1 MSRTTE
7 QIAMPV
13 DVELF
18 ISPYCVR
25 CAAARKTLEV
35 ILSGDLGETVCYRE
49 RNVLEHLERAV
60 ELGVTHTPALAIGG
74 GLVTIRS
81 WRVDRFRQTIRDYLE
96 NRGQ

>member
-25 CAAARKTLEV
+25 CAAARKTLEA
-35 ILSGDLGETVCYRE
+35 ILSGDLREAIRYRE
-49 RNVLEHLERAV
+49 RSVLEHLERAV
-60 ELGVTHTPALAIGG
+60 ELGVTRTPALVIDGRLVAIHA
-74 GLVTIRS
+74 
-81 WRVDRFRQTIRDYLE
+81 WRTDRCRQAILDYLE
-96 NRGQ
+96 NRGP